1 MKETTIQAIERLQKY
16 IEEHNI
22 TEEKV
27 NFGAKATP
35 EQIKET
41 EEKLNI
47 KFPKSYVQL
56 MTEYGAFYM
65 DMGGQESYNFFEINE
80 EYIEDTSN
88 TRKIY
93 VENFFDTD
101 DPTHKPLIEI
111 LEKMVFF
118 QFVDWNTVENYFAF
132 YTGNEGI
139 EIRQLDHDDV
149 DIMEDTVA
157 NDFDTH
163 MSKLVD
169 EIIEALD

>member
-16 IEEHNI
+16 IEDHNI

-65 DMGGQESYNFFEINE
+65 DMGGREQYNFFEMNE
-80 EYIEDTSN
+80 EYIETTISI
-88 TRKIY
+88 RKVYI
-93 VENFFDTD
+93 EDSFETD
-101 DPTHKPLIEI
+101 DPTYKPLIETM
-111 LEKMVFF
+111 EKLIFF
-118 QFVDWNTVENYFAF
+118 QFVNWNTSEDLFAF
-132 YTGNEGI
+132 YTDNEGI

-149 DIMEDTVA
+149 DMIEDTVA
-157 NDFDTH
+157 TDFDTH